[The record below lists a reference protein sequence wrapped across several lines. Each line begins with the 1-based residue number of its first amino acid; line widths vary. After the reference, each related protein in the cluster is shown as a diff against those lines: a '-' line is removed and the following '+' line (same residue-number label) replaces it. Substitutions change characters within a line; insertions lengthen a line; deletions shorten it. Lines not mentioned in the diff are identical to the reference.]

1 MIDSNARQR
10 VEGDEAGLTIHSA
23 AEADLTLLA
32 EMNKRLIDDERSR
45 NPMTVSEL
53 RERMR
58 GWLLTD
64 WHIRLFNDETKNVVG
79 YAVYQLR
86 PDDYFPEMK
95 IVYLRQLY
103 IEREHRSRG
112 LGQQALQ
119 LLIEREFCEASAVVI
134 EVLETNPR
142 GYHFWS
148 KTGFEPYCTT
158 MRLPIQSRVD
168 KGERVP

>member
-1 MIDSNARQR
+1 MIDSSVRQR
-10 VEGDEAGLTIHSA
+10 VKQDENGLALHPAT
-23 AEADLTLLA
+23 EADLPLLA

-45 NPMTVSEL
+45 NPMTVNEL
-53 RERMR
+53 RERMQ

-64 WHIRLFNDETKNVVG
+64 WHIRLFSDEAENVVG

-86 PDDYFPEMK
+86 QDDYFPEMK

-103 IEREHRSRG
+103 IERERRSRG

-119 LLIEREFCEASAVVI
+119 FLIEREFREASAVVI
-134 EVLETNPR
+134 DVLETNPR
-142 GYHFWS
+142 GYHFWT

-158 MRLPIQSRVD
+158 MRLPIRSRAA
-168 KGERVP
+168 EEECFP